1 MAQLEISILGQRYKV
16 GCPDGE
22 QDLLTQSSKEFNDQ
36 LLKMK
41 DTHRTLRN
49 DQLIVIAAL
58 NFCHQLNVEKIKN
71 KQQTEDINTRI
82 KLLQETIDSTI
93 GS

>member
-16 GCPDGE
+16 GCPNGE
-22 QDLLTQSSKEFNDQ
+22 EDRLTQSSEELNDQ

-41 DTHRTLRN
+41 ETHSTLRN

-71 KQQTEDINTRI
+71 KQQTEDINARL
-82 KLLQETIDSTI
+82 KSLQETIDSAL
-93 GS
+93 